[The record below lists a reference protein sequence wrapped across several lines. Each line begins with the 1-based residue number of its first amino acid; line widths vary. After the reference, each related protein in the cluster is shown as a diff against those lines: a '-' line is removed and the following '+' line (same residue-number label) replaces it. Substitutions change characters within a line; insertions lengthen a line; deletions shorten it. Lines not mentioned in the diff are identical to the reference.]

1 MKTAWRRPGS
11 GISGAIWTRKRRTQ
25 PNSHRLDIIALF
37 TVFYVNVF
45 EQMII
50 WADQAEAEITAWPG
64 TADLGMNAR
73 TRALL
78 EDLRARVEPFAAR
91 AEAADPGPP

>member
-1 MKTAWRRPGS
+1 
-11 GISGAIWTRKRRTQ
+11 
-25 PNSHRLDIIALF
+25 L
-37 TVFYVNVF
+37 FYVNVL

-50 WADQAEAEITAWPG
+50 WVDQAEAEITTWPG

-78 EDLRARVEPFAAR
+78 EDPRARVEPFAAH